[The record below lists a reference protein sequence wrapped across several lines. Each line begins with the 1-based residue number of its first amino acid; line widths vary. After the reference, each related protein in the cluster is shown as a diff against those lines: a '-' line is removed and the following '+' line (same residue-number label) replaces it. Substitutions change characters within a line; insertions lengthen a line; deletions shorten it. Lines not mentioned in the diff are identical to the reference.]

1 MAVTWDLQEGP
12 QLSLVLNKPGEPQLN
27 WEVSRLAVP
36 QLSLGNNRQENSQSN
51 LEANK
56 QEDLRRS
63 LATDDPCFNVE
74 NRDAQWDS
82 IRGLPTTDTVRSLIT
97 TKVTGVD
104 HAP

>member
-1 MAVTWDLQEGP
+1 MAVTWDLKEGP
-12 QLSLVLNKPGEPQLN
+12 QLSLVLNKRR
-27 WEVSRLAVP
+27 RLAVP

-56 QEDLRRS
+56 QQEDLRHS
-63 LATDDPCFNVE
+63 LATDDPCFNAE